1 MGNLNQK
8 NKIGIL
14 ILLTFIIITLRE
26 IFVFIGIT
34 QSMPIVDY
42 LFLVTGVVIAIIT
55 IIMAYNYRKE
65 TSKK

>member
-1 MGNLNQK
+1 
-8 NKIGIL
+8 
-14 ILLTFIIITLRE
+14 
-26 IFVFIGIT
+26 
-34 QSMPIVDY
+34 MPIVDY